1 MHRAIIV
8 VFFCSMTLFQGCSSK
23 TSTKHYVLA
32 EKLWQEGRYAAAVT
46 EYEKVTRLDPG
57 GKLGLQA
64 VFRAAMTQMLF
75 TSQYNEAIEKFQL
88 YIKAAEPSQNVF
100 EAKKQ
105 IAEIYFSKLQ
115 DYEQTVKQIKYI
127 EKTETLSV
135 HEAVEFS
142 FKTAKCF
149 FYLKKFDFAIQE
161 LNNLISNYKSSP
173 IEERALFEKAQTLTT
188 WASQKSEMFVKAHDV
203 LNEFMRRYPKSDNFI
218 EAQFL
223 KASAFEEQEKLDQA
237 LEIYES
243 IKETYSSPKV
253 ILIKL
258 TRIQERLAKKSTP
271 QIGKKK

>member
-1 MHRAIIV
+1 MV
-8 VFFCSMTLFQGCSSK
+8 GFFSCSSK

-57 GKLGLQA
+57 GKLGLQS

-75 TSQYNEAIEKFQL
+75 TQQYNEAIEKFQL
-88 YIKAAEPSQNVF
+88 YIRLAEPSQNVF

-105 IAEIYFSKLQ
+105 IAEIYYSKLQ
-115 DYEQTVKQIKYI
+115 DYDQAIKQIKYI
-127 EKTETLSV
+127 EKTETPPVNETIELKFRV
-135 HEAVEFS
+135 
-142 FKTAKCF
+142 AKSF

-161 LNNLISNYKSSP
+161 LNELISGYKNSH

-188 WASQKSEMFVKAHDV
+188 WASQKTEMYTKAHEA
-203 LNEFMRRYPKSDNFI
+203 LNEFLKKYPKSDNQV
-218 EAQFL
+218 EALFL
-223 KASAFEEQEKLDQA
+223 KASALEEQEKLDQA

-243 IKETYSSPKV
+243 IKQTYASPKV

-271 QIGKKK
+271 QANKK